1 MYPINANFCLVVT
14 QPTYHHFS
22 DTETKDTKETIEPL
36 EINKSEVKSEPPE
49 QPPILPAEPVV
60 FAPETKPIGHYSNF
74 EIFVPK
80 LQFYNF
86 SVPPT
91 LPSIPIPP
99 SIEPSTIPEEP
110 VNNENNEPELN
121 NGSKSP
127 AKKKTEDKNLAKKKE
142 EKVKVMDVEERR
154 KVETRNNNMRQIIY
168 KEVKRPGR
176 NYDKL
181 LELLKELHGPAEIRQ
196 QYILDVIKEAT
207 RFKRNHMAQII
218 LQNMPNLVSFD
229 STN

>member
-1 MYPINANFCLVVT
+1 MFFDSKAHLTHILDSKAHLIHTYANNFL
-14 QPTYHHFS
+14 
-22 DTETKDTKETIEPL
+22 
-36 EINKSEVKSEPPE
+36 N
-49 QPPILPAEPVV
+49 
-60 FAPETKPIGHYSNF
+60 FAPFKSPNF
-74 EIFVPK
+74 EKI
-80 LQFYNF
+80 LQFSLQF

-99 SIEPSTIPEEP
+99 AIEPSTIPEEP

-121 NGSKSP
+121 NGSKSSP
-127 AKKKTEDKNLAKKKE
+127 QAKKKPEDKNLAKKKE
-142 EKVKVMDVEERR
+142 EKVKIMDVEERR

-229 STN
+229 SAN

>member
-1 MYPINANFCLVVT
+1 MG
-14 QPTYHHFS
+14 
-22 DTETKDTKETIEPL
+22 
-36 EINKSEVKSEPPE
+36 SEAKSEPPE
-49 QPPILPAEPVV
+49 QPPIIPAEPVV
-60 FAPETKPIGHYSNF
+60 FVPETKPI
-74 EIFVPK
+74 
-80 LQFYNF
+80 
-86 SVPPT
+86 VPPT

-99 SIEPSTIPEEP
+99 AIEPSTIPEEP

-121 NGSKSP
+121 NGSKSSSP
-127 AKKKTEDKNLAKKKE
+127 AKKKPEDKNLAKKKE
-142 EKVKVMDVEERR
+142 EKVKMMDVEARR

-181 LELLKELHGPAEIRQ
+181 LELLKELHGPAEIGQ

-229 STN
+229 SSN